1 MGTNWVISPPGMSMA
16 GMRIASTDSA
26 GWAVE
31 TVELTLTRHRA
42 ARLPGPCPVPL
53 GDGAQLRV
61 TRNGHLIA

>member
-1 MGTNWVISPPGMSMA
+1 MA